1 MTNTIADRFI
11 SEKAKKIEPSMTIA
25 ITALAKK
32 MKAEGHD
39 VLSFSAGEP
48 DFKTPEAIAKA
59 GIDAITTGK
68 TTYTAS
74 AGTPEIRK
82 AIAQKIHRELGL
94 SYAADEIIV
103 SNGAKHSI
111 HTALLALCNPGDEV
125 LIPAPY
131 WVSYPDQV
139 SLADGKSV
147 IIETTESSEFKLTP
161 TLLKQA
167 LTPKSK
173 VLIINSPSNPT
184 GAVYTKA
191 ELEAL
196 VPVIIEN
203 NLVVISDEIY
213 AKLIY
218 ANQPF
223 SSIATLPG
231 MKERTLLVDGASKSY
246 AMTGWRIG
254 YTAGPK
260 SIITAMDNIQSHA
273 TSNPTTPSQ
282 WAATAAFLGDD
293 SEIEKMKAAFD
304 ERRKYMVKTLN
315 GIPGITCLEPL
326 GAFYAF
332 PNVSKLFG
340 KKSASGPIKNSFDV
354 CERLLQEAKVA
365 CVPGSAFGAEG
376 FLRLSYA
383 TSMGEIEAGLQR
395 IKDWVTSLS

>member
-1 MTNTIADRFI
+1 MMTNTTAECFI

-48 DFKTPEAIAKA
+48 DFKTPDAIAKA
-59 GIDAITTGK
+59 GIDAITNGK

-82 AIAQKIHRELGL
+82 AIAQKIQRELGL
-94 SYAADEIIV
+94 TYAIDEII
-103 SNGAKHSI
+103 
-111 HTALLALCNPGDEV
+111 
-125 LIPAPY
+125 
-131 WVSYPDQV
+131 DQV

-147 IIETTESSEFKLTP
+147 IIETTENTEFKLTP
-161 TLLKQA
+161 ALLKQA

-184 GAVYTKA
+184 GSVYSKA

-196 VPVIIEN
+196 VPIIIEN

-218 ANQPF
+218 GSQPF
-223 SSIATLPG
+223 TSIATLPG
-231 MKERTLLVDGASKSY
+231 MKERTLLVDGASKAY

-282 WAATAAFLGDD
+282 WAATTAFLGDD
-293 SEIEKMKAAFD
+293 SEIEKMKLAFD

-315 GIPGITCLEPL
+315 SIPGITCLEPL

-340 KKSASGPIKNSFDV
+340 KKSAAGPINNSFDV

-383 TSMGEIEAGLQR
+383 TSMEEIKAGLER
-395 IKDWVTSLS
+395 IAKWASELN